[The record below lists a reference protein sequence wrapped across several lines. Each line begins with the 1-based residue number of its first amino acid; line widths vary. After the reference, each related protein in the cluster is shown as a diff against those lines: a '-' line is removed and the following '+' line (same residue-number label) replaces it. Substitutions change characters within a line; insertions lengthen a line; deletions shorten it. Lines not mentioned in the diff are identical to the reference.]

1 MHLVIRYSHCCA
13 DALVAHPTEICATI
27 KAAADG
33 PLKGILGYTDAPVV
47 SSDFIHD
54 SHSSIFDAEAGI
66 ALTPTFVKLVSWCV
80 CWLRSHVRAAPS
92 HACTGTTT
100 SGDTASG
107 WWTWP
112 STCPRWT
119 RASLAEAAATVRAI
133 CPLQLHHF
141 PDGMTPTLHAI
152 RHHSFTSVC
161 ACALPEFCDRSAT
174 LPGTDFYSVHVVPDM
189 RSRRQRCDPVSL
201 CGRRGCA
208 RCTMHSAFCPSDSA
222 QNRLLFCFHTAPAI
236 AWALGWSALAVSL

>member
-13 DALVAHPTEICATI
+13 DALAAYPTEICATI

-133 CPLQLHHF
+133 CPLQLHHSSGRDD
-141 PDGMTPTLHAI
+141 PDTPCNPTPFIHQ
-152 RHHSFTSVC
+152 RV
-161 ACALPEFCDRSAT
+161 R
-174 LPGTDFYSVHVVPDM
+174 M
-189 RSRRQRCDPVSL
+189 R
-201 CGRRGCA
+201 
-208 RCTMHSAFCPSDSA
+208 
-222 QNRLLFCFHTAPAI
+222 AP
-236 AWALGWSALAVSL
+236 